1 MLDVNKFHS
10 MRIGLASPE
19 KIRAWSHGEVTKPET
34 INYRTLKPERDGL
47 FCERIFG
54 PTKDWECHC
63 GKYKRIRYK
72 GVVCDKCGV
81 EVTRSKVRRDRMGSI
96 ELAAPV
102 SHIWYFKGIPCRM
115 GAILDIGQ
123 RALEKVL
130 YFASY
135 IVLDPGDT
143 NLTKKQLLTEAE
155 YQEKLDEYGPTFRV
169 GMGAEAIKEL
179 LHEIN
184 VEELTKELRAALKT
198 ETSLQKRRNIVRR
211 LDVCEAFLK
220 SGNKPEWM
228 IMDVIPVIPPDLRPM
243 VQLDGGRFATSDLND
258 LYRRVINR
266 NNRLK
271 RLMELKA
278 PDIIVRNEK
287 RMLQEAVDAL
297 IDNGRRGRAV
307 TGPGTRPLKSL
318 SDMLKGKQG
327 RFRQNLLGK
336 RVDYSGRSVIVV
348 GPEMKMHQC
357 GLPKEMAL
365 ELFKPFVMKRLV
377 ETGAATNIK
386 SAKRMVERAT
396 NAVWDV
402 LEDVI
407 KEHPVLLNRAPTL
420 HRLGIQ
426 AFEPIL
432 SEGRAIKLHPLVCT
446 PYNADFDGDQMA
458 VHLPLSA
465 EAQAEARVLMMS
477 VNNILAP
484 KDGKPITVP
493 TQDMVLG
500 AYYLTI
506 FKDGAKGEGRR
517 FISFDEARL
526 AYFNHVIDLQA
537 RIKVKVPN
545 AEIFPEPSDQGE
557 SLVTTSMGN
566 IIYNCELPVEMRY
579 YSKQEDG
586 TWLLG
591 KLIDKKEL
599 GRLVAK
605 AHKLYGNFGT
615 ARVLDIVKK
624 LGYDNACKSGL
635 SIAASDIKIPKE
647 KASILAAAEKQVDKV
662 ETIFNRGLMSDDERY
677 RKVIAIWDKATEDVA
692 NALMKHTMDPFNPVY
707 MMANSGARGNVQ
719 QIRQLAG
726 MRGLMADPSGRIIDR
741 PIKSNF
747 REGLTI
753 LEYFISSH
761 GARKGLTDTALR
773 TADSGYLTRRLVDV
787 AQDVIVREDD
797 CDVTG
802 MNLVRER
809 ARFCK
814 AVLGSSQHKLKDY
827 AIGRTLAAS
836 VMDPEGDSILAEA
849 DTVVTE
855 EVYDRLMAAHILEI
869 SLYPADEESG
879 EEPETLAI
887 NVPEDKVK
895 AAFREHM
902 THHFLDKQVEEDI
915 VNEKDEVLA
924 KAGDKFTADVIE
936 KILEDGTVKE
946 LKIRNN
952 EVDGVYV
959 EAITSGKNKSTVLES
974 LRDRL
979 VGRTLAEDIADK
991 DGKVIYHINDYIT
1004 EDMADVIADLRE
1016 KVKIRSVLTCKSH
1029 FGVCRA
1035 CYGRNLATA
1044 KKVEVGEAVG
1054 TIAAQA
1060 IGEPGT
1066 QLTMRTFHTG
1076 GIASASDITQG
1087 LPRVEELFEA
1097 RKPKSVAVIAHNG
1110 GLVSFD
1116 KDNKGVDVVKVDD
1129 PQTGDHFEHQ
1139 IVFGSKVRV
1148 HEGDLIEK
1156 GTMITE
1162 GSADPSEVLLVNGEL
1177 AVQEY
1182 LIREVQMVY
1191 RTQGVDINDKHI
1203 EVIVRQMM
1211 KKVRIEEPGD
1221 TDYIRGMMA
1230 DRAEVLHINEQLDR
1244 ENAEDGGSRQKATY
1258 TAILQGITKAS
1269 LATDS
1274 FMSAASFQE
1283 TTRVLTEAAIKGKV
1297 DPLQGLKENV
1307 IIGKLIPAGTGLVT
1321 YTEEEKAEEQ
1331 ADEANLAA
1339 LMASSNAIVM

>member
-1 MLDVNKFHS
+1 

-271 RLMELKA
+271 RLQELQA

-545 AEIFPEPSDQGE
+545 AEIFPEPSDKGE

-566 IIYNCELPVEMRY
+566 IIYNSELPVEMRY

-814 AVLGSSQHKLKDY
+814 AVLGSSQHKLKEY
-827 AIGRTLAAS
+827 VVGRTLAAS
-836 VMDPEGDSILAEA
+836 VMNPEDDSILAEA

-855 EVYDRLMAAHILEI
+855 EVFDRLMAARILEI
-869 SLYPADEESG
+869 SLYPADEESN

-887 NVPEDKVK
+887 NVPEEKVK
-895 AAFREHM
+895 SAFREHM

-915 VNEKDEVLA
+915 ANEKDEILA

-979 VGRTLAEDIADK
+979 VGRTLAEDITDK

-1076 GIASASDITQG
+1076 GVAGADDITQG

-1097 RKPKSVAVIAHNG
+1097 RKPKHPGILTEVAGTVEIQEKEEGRFIIIHKEDGTDESYHIPYGAKIH
-1110 GLVSFD
+1110 VA
-1116 KDNKGVDVVKVDD
+1116 
-1129 PQTGDHFEHQ
+1129 
-1139 IVFGSKVRV
+1139 
-1148 HEGDLIEK
+1148 EGDKVEVGDRL
-1156 GTMITE
+1156 TE
-1162 GSADPSEVLLVNGEL
+1162 GSLNPHDILRISGPAATRHYLVQQVLG
-1177 AVQEY
+1177 
-1182 LIREVQMVY
+1182 VY
-1191 RTQGVDINDKHI
+1191 KSQGVEINDKHV
-1203 EVIVRQMM
+1203 EVMVRQMM
-1211 KKVRIEEPGD
+1211 RKYKIDEAGD
-1221 TDYIRGMMA
+1221 TNMLPGSVVDIA
-1230 DRAEVLHINEQLDR
+1230 QFEDENDEVL
-1244 ENAEDGGSRQKATY
+1244 AEGKQPATGHP
-1258 TAILQGITKAS
+1258 ILLGITKAS

-1274 FMSAASFQE
+1274 FLSAASFQE
-1283 TTRVLTEAAIKGKV
+1283 TTRNLTDAAIKGKV
-1297 DPLQGLKENV
+1297 DPLLGLKENV
-1307 IIGKLIPAGTGLVT
+1307 IIGKLIPAGTGMPKYRNIQLKLHRPVEVS
-1321 YTEEEKAEEQ
+1321 EEPPAETPAEQPAEK
-1331 ADEANLAA
+1331 
-1339 LMASSNAIVM
+1339 

>member
-1 MLDVNKFHS
+1 

-271 RLMELKA
+271 RLQELQA

-545 AEIFPEPSDQGE
+545 AEIFPETSDKGE

-566 IIYNCELPVEMRY
+566 IIYNSELPVEMRY

-814 AVLGSSQHKLKDY
+814 AVLGSSQHKLKEY
-827 AIGRTLAAS
+827 VVGRTLAAS
-836 VMDPEGDSILAEA
+836 VMDPEDDSILAEA
-849 DTVVTE
+849 DTVVSE
-855 EVYDRLMAAHILEI
+855 EVFDRLMAAKILEI
-869 SLYPADEESG
+869 SLYPVDEESN

-887 NVPEDKVK
+887 NVPDEKVK

-979 VGRTLAEDIADK
+979 VGRTLAEDITDK
-991 DGKVIYHINDYIT
+991 EGKVIYHINDYIT

-1076 GIASASDITQG
+1076 GVAGADDITQG

-1097 RKPKSVAVIAHNG
+1097 RKPKHPGILTEVAGTVEIQEKEEGRFIIIHKEDGTDESYHIPYGAKIH
-1110 GLVSFD
+1110 VA
-1116 KDNKGVDVVKVDD
+1116 
-1129 PQTGDHFEHQ
+1129 
-1139 IVFGSKVRV
+1139 
-1148 HEGDLIEK
+1148 EGDKVEVGDRL
-1156 GTMITE
+1156 TE
-1162 GSADPSEVLLVNGEL
+1162 GSLNPHDILRISGPAATRHYLVQQVLG
-1177 AVQEY
+1177 
-1182 LIREVQMVY
+1182 VY
-1191 RTQGVDINDKHI
+1191 KSQGVEINDKHV
-1203 EVIVRQMM
+1203 EVMVRQMM
-1211 KKVRIEEPGD
+1211 RKYKIDEAGD
-1221 TDYIRGMMA
+1221 TNMLPGSVVDIA
-1230 DRAEVLHINEQLDR
+1230 QFEDENDEVL
-1244 ENAEDGGSRQKATY
+1244 AEGKQPAVGHP
-1258 TAILQGITKAS
+1258 ILLGITKAS

-1274 FMSAASFQE
+1274 FLSAASFQE
-1283 TTRVLTEAAIKGKV
+1283 TTRNLTDAAIKGKV
-1297 DPLQGLKENV
+1297 DPLLGLKENV
-1307 IIGKLIPAGTGLVT
+1307 IIGKLIPAGTGMPKYRNIQLKLHRPVEVS
-1321 YTEEEKAEEQ
+1321 EEPPAETSAEQPAEE
-1331 ADEANLAA
+1331 
-1339 LMASSNAIVM
+1339 